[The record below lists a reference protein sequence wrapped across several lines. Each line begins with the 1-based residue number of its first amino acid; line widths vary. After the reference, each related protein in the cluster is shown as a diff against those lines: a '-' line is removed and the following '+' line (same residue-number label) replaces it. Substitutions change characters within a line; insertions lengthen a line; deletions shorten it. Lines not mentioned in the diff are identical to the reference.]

1 MAVISGALSFLE
13 GCYHAYTPYNQTFPG
28 LIVSTGTEDYFDSAF
43 YFNGGEFHFDVSGY
57 THFKQISNTSLE
69 WSAYRMHDI
78 DPIFFNNGFR
88 FEWRNGDVVDSRGF
102 KCITKEGGNTIGDLT
117 QSNVTSYAWIYVW

>member
-1 MAVISGALSFLE
+1 
-13 GCYHAYTPYNQTFPG
+13 
-28 LIVSTGTEDYFDSAF
+28 
-43 YFNGGEFHFDVSGY
+43 
-57 THFKQISNTSLE
+57 
-69 WSAYRMHDI
+69 MHDI